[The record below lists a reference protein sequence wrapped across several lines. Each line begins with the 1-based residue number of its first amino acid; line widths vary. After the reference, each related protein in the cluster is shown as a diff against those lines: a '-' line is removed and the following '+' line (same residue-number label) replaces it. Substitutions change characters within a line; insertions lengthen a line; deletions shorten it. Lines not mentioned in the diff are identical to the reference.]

1 MKQYLIFLLLICYVA
16 CEDEY
21 GCEDD
26 CECPS
31 FLDLITNEEHIFY
44 TENAG
49 CNRNATCVPGTHTT
63 IAFRWRESEI
73 PKPDDDT
80 VQAVLGTAGPF
91 DIFTQCGVIC
101 ENNEWYI
108 TKYPRG
114 AVYRGSDFSNS
125 LVEEDTVNG
134 LKSKVFFVLCL
145 TNTLLSLITKY
156 INPKAVENLFSAP
169 STDLIPFHTQI
180 QKAALC
186 CMTLIMI
193 KFIIFSAILIGA
205 ILGAPLASDD
215 DIDNVH
221 DCSVRDKF
229 FRLYSTGKN
238 CSKGMSRYH
247 QCHQDT
253 SSTRCNYYLKQC
265 DEYMFCQR
273 NGECE
278 IEYQGGVKTS
288 VCPGVEI
295 NEFDFKECLVKLLAN
310 KVRSECLVS
319 WDPFMQRSGG
329 DVCGA
334 FFGSA
339 ACMKKEITET
349 CGEADWRMV
358 RKYVARRTPEIRNC
372 VSYRLQ

>member
-1 MKQYLIFLLLICYVA
+1 
-16 CEDEY
+16 
-21 GCEDD
+21 
-26 CECPS
+26 
-31 FLDLITNEEHIFY
+31 
-44 TENAG
+44 
-49 CNRNATCVPGTHTT
+49 
-63 IAFRWRESEI
+63 
-73 PKPDDDT
+73 
-80 VQAVLGTAGPF
+80 
-91 DIFTQCGVIC
+91 
-101 ENNEWYI
+101 
-108 TKYPRG
+108 
-114 AVYRGSDFSNS
+114 
-125 LVEEDTVNG
+125 
-134 LKSKVFFVLCL
+134 
-145 TNTLLSLITKY
+145 
-156 INPKAVENLFSAP
+156 
-169 STDLIPFHTQI
+169 
-180 QKAALC
+180 
-186 CMTLIMI
+186 MI